1 MNNVIKEQNTYRV
14 RASFKDDSGAAVTA
28 TSGSYRVDDITG
40 GVVTEI
46 VANTSLIPT
55 TTYYDI
61 IIPASSNVILDQ
73 NHVEEE
79 RLVTVTFTYGASRRG
94 AGEYKYKIQNLKKI
108 ETLLG
113 L

>member
-14 RASFKDDSGAAVTA
+14 RASFFDDNGVAVTA
-28 TSGSYRVDDITG
+28 TNGSYRVDDITG
-40 GVVTEI
+40 GVVTEVI
-46 VANTSLIPT
+46 PTSSLIPT

-61 IIPASSNVILDQ
+61 IIPASANAILDQ
-73 NHVEEE
+73 AHAEEK
-79 RLVTVTFTYGASRRG
+79 RLVTVTFTYGSARRG
-94 AGEYKYKIQNLKKI
+94 AGEYEYTIQNLKKI